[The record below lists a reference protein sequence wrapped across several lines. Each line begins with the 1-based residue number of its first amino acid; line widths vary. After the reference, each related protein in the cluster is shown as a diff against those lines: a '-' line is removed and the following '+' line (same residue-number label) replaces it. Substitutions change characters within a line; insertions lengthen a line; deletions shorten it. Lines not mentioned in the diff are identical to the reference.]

1 MTPFNNVD
9 ITSEQIVAF
18 RKARASILPLIKVAQ
33 EALLEI
39 PLREIIDPTSGITDL
54 RRFATSEEL
63 QHITMSVFKGIISV
77 DTKFVRDGQ
86 FPAVVARVMIMT
98 EEGLLPLVSSTAS
111 QSASHM
117 FGGRAVLAAESRA
130 IRRALRELGLRAEFE
145 IYDEEDR
152 LMKTSLNSE
161 NKDAKCEG
169 KVVVKPDF
177 EGVTKD
183 FDDDDSALDRAPKNK
198 GKAKDNKQAVSKAD
212 AKKSPVTKV
221 AKAQTS
227 IKDDKADDVIKPLDV
242 SIDYSHEDWPNKKA
256 TNYPSVLAKGID
268 EAKKRQGVKMN
279 TLIFRVLGTK
289 RFEGKKTITLR
300 SLKTTDMETLYQFY
314 VIEKNNFDGEL

>member
-18 RKARASILPLIKVAQ
+18 RKARTSILPLIKVAQ

-117 FGGRAVLAAESRA
+117 FGGRAVLA
-130 IRRALRELGLRAEFE
+130 L
-145 IYDEEDR
+145 
-152 LMKTSLNSE
+152 SL
-161 NKDAKCEG
+161 
-169 KVVVKPDF
+169 
-177 EGVTKD
+177 
-183 FDDDDSALDRAPKNK
+183 
-198 GKAKDNKQAVSKAD
+198 
-212 AKKSPVTKV
+212 
-221 AKAQTS
+221 
-227 IKDDKADDVIKPLDV
+227 IHI
-242 SIDYSHEDWPNKKA
+242 
-256 TNYPSVLAKGID
+256 
-268 EAKKRQGVKMN
+268 
-279 TLIFRVLGTK
+279 
-289 RFEGKKTITLR
+289 
-300 SLKTTDMETLYQFY
+300 
-314 VIEKNNFDGEL
+314 

>member
-1 MTPFNNVD
+1 M
-9 ITSEQIVAF
+9 
-18 RKARASILPLIKVAQ
+18 
-33 EALLEI
+33 
-39 PLREIIDPTSGITDL
+39 
-54 RRFATSEEL
+54 
-63 QHITMSVFKGIISV
+63 
-77 DTKFVRDGQ
+77 
-86 FPAVVARVMIMT
+86 
-98 EEGLLPLVSSTAS
+98 
-111 QSASHM
+111 
-117 FGGRAVLAAESRA
+117 
-130 IRRALRELGLRAEFE
+130 RELGLRAEFE

-198 GKAKDNKQAVSKAD
+198 GKAKDNKQTVSKAD
-212 AKKSPVTKV
+212 AKKAPVTKA